1 MSGDE
6 RWAGE
11 VGVSERGGVSVSGRG
26 GVLVSGYD
34 GGGGVSWWVIEGR
47 VHEDRVEEVVCGHD
61 RGGGVSWW
69 GIESGV
75 DEDGVEGGC
84 GYKRGGGDSWW
95 VTVRLVPFAC
105 SRSPTLVLV
114 HLPSLILVCVLFA
127 KVGEV
132 R

>member
-1 MSGDE
+1 MKIGSR
-6 RWAGE
+6 RWFVGTIVAAGC
-11 VGVSERGGVSVSGRG
+11 RGGALRAGSTKMGLRG
-26 GVLVSGYD
+26 GCGHECGGVDVSGYD
-34 GGGGVSWWVIEGR
+34 RGGGVSWWVI
-47 VHEDRVEEVVCGHD
+47 
-61 RGGGVSWW
+61 GG
-69 GIESGV
+69 GV

>member
-1 MSGDE
+1 MRQVSGDE

-34 GGGGVSWWVIEGR
+34 GGGGVSWWVI
-47 VHEDRVEEVVCGHD
+47 
-61 RGGGVSWW
+61 GG
-69 GIESGV
+69 GV

-95 VTVRLVPFAC
+95 VTVHLVAFAC
-105 SRSPTLVLV
+105 SRSPTLVHPL
-114 HLPSLILVCVLFA
+114 LFLLTCPPSFSFA
-127 KVGEV
+127 FFSPRWGK
-132 R
+132 